1 MKLPT
6 SGLGTIIS
14 RRPRVTPVAAVLIGL
29 GVSVALR
36 ALPPPPTEVG
46 RTPVLQA
53 VLDDAASPSAGPVS
67 AALTVVVFTDY
78 QCPICR
84 ATDPALDKV
93 RQQRPDVRFIY
104 KDWPIFGLRSQYA
117 ARVALAADRQ
127 GRYVVV
133 HNALMQSPGLLDDD
147 AVRRAAIGAGVDW
160 PRLEADLARHGTAH
174 DAQLKRHAF
183 EAWSLGLEGTPGY
196 VVGTDLYRGGLGEL
210 GLKRAIAH
218 ANR

>member
-14 RRPRVTPVAAVLIGL
+14 RRPRVTLAAAVLIGL
-29 GVSVALR
+29 DVSVAPR
-36 ALPPPPTEVG
+36 ALPPPPVG

-53 VLDDAASPSAGPVS
+53 VLDDAASPSAGPAS
-67 AALTVVVFTDY
+67 ATLTVMVFTDD

-84 ATDPALDKV
+84 ATDPALNRV

-104 KDWPIFGLRSQYA
+104 KRLADLGPRSQYA
-117 ARVALAADRQ
+117 ARVTLAADRQ
-127 GRYVVV
+127 GRYVAV
-133 HNALMQSPGLLDDD
+133 HNALMRSPGLLDDD

-160 PRLEADLARHGTAH
+160 SRREADLASYGAAY
-174 DAQLKRHAF
+174 DAQLKRQAF

-210 GLKRAIAH
+210 GLKRAISH
-218 ANR
+218 ASR